1 MTNSDSRADAAGLS
15 PELADAI
22 RDDIDTLAPGRGF
35 SRRAFVGTAVGS
47 GFAAAVLPVTAQ
59 TITTDV
65 QGLDAGP
72 VSIPVGDFKMPAYVA
87 QPAGKKQAP
96 VVLVISE
103 IFGVHEHIADVARR
117 FAKLGYL
124 AVAPDLFARQGD
136 AKVYSDIA
144 KLQTEIIQR
153 TPDAQVLNDLDAAV
167 AWAKGLGG
175 NTARLGITGFCWG
188 GRIVWLY
195 AAHSRELKAGVAW
208 YGRLQGQTNAMTPK
222 HPIDVAAQLHAP
234 VLGLYGAQDN
244 GIPVATVAAM
254 QEALKQGG
262 PAAKASE
269 FVVYPDAG
277 HAFHADYRPSYR
289 PDPAKDGWARCQAWF
304 KQHGV

>member
-1 MTNSDSRADAAGLS
+1 M
-15 PELADAI
+15 
-22 RDDIDTLAPGRGF
+22 
-35 SRRAFVGTAVGS
+35 
-47 GFAAAVLPVTAQ
+47 
-59 TITTDV
+59 
-65 QGLDAGP
+65 
-72 VSIPVGDFKMPAYVA
+72 
-87 QPAGKKQAP
+87 
-96 VVLVISE
+96 
-103 IFGVHEHIADVARR
+103 
-117 FAKLGYL
+117 
-124 AVAPDLFARQGD
+124 
-136 AKVYSDIA
+136 
-144 KLQTEIIQR
+144 
-153 TPDAQVLNDLDAAV
+153 
-167 AWAKGLGG
+167 GG
-175 NTARLGITGFCWG
+175 NTSKLGITGFCWG

-244 GIPVATVAAM
+244 GIPVSTVAAM
-254 QEALKQGG
+254 QEALKQGSA
-262 PAAKASE
+262 AAKASE